1 MEVPKSERKWL
12 LVAAYEL
19 LGTALFVYCILTS
32 MGNPLAAVVGLFSSI
47 IVFGG
52 ITGGH
57 FNPAVSIGVFL
68 ANGKYATQ
76 LLLLIL
82 IIIGQLLG
90 AAVGFGLAVLSLYRT
105 SGHEFIPV
113 SHIPSLCPE
122 DTELNKEG
130 TMAKGC
136 DGLDGNGFQYDVQAF
151 YTQVVATFI
160 FISVILMIK
169 GLAGPAPTKDGAA
182 GAMAVIATLYGL
194 IFVAL
199 KAGPC
204 LNPAVALAFTLMEI
218 IFTNNPNGAYTHYI
232 VTYTAGPAIGGL
244 LAGLFALLNK
254 KVHHS
259 PLVVAPQVDVTDKSI
274 N

>member
-82 IIIGQLLG
+82 KLLL
-90 AAVGFGLAVLSLYRT
+90 VQVLELLLT
-105 SGHEFIPV
+105 LIMVNLKLIHLLLVFVLLLCLLHLELFI
-113 SHIPSLCPE
+113 
-122 DTELNKEG
+122 
-130 TMAKGC
+130 
-136 DGLDGNGFQYDVQAF
+136 
-151 YTQVVATFI
+151 
-160 FISVILMIK
+160 
-169 GLAGPAPTKDGAA
+169 
-182 GAMAVIATLYGL
+182 
-194 IFVAL
+194 
-199 KAGPC
+199 
-204 LNPAVALAFTLMEI
+204 
-218 IFTNNPNGAYTHYI
+218 
-232 VTYTAGPAIGGL
+232 L
-244 LAGLFALLNK
+244 L
-254 KVHHS
+254 V
-259 PLVVAPQVDVTDKSI
+259 
-274 N
+274 

>member
-90 AAVGFGLAVLSLYRT
+90 AALGFGLAVLSLYRT

-113 SHIPSLCPE
+113 SHIPNLCPE

-151 YTQVVATFI
+151 FTQVVATFI

-182 GAMAVIATLYGL
+182 GAKVWGDSEQDVVLVSAVRLGRPRQTRG
-194 IFVAL
+194 
-199 KAGPC
+199 
-204 LNPAVALAFTLMEI
+204 
-218 IFTNNPNGAYTHYI
+218 
-232 VTYTAGPAIGGL
+232 
-244 LAGLFALLNK
+244 
-254 KVHHS
+254 
-259 PLVVAPQVDVTDKSI
+259 
-274 N
+274 